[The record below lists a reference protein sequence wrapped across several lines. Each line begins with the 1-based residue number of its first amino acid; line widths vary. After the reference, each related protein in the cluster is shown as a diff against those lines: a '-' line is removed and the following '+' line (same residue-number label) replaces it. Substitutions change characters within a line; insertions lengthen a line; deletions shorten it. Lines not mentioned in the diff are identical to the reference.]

1 MLNANQEGGENMTIK
16 GLMKDLGLCIVG
28 ALPVFLY
35 AVIFMLI

>member
-1 MLNANQEGGENMTIK
+1 MSLKEIAKDI
-16 GLMKDLGLCIVG
+16 GLYILS

>member
-1 MLNANQEGGENMTIK
+1 MTIK
-16 GLMKDLGLCIVG
+16 GLMKDLALCIVG

>member
-1 MLNANQEGGENMTIK
+1 MSLKEMA
-16 GLMKDLGLCIVG
+16 KDFGLCILG

>member
-1 MLNANQEGGENMTIK
+1 MNGKEML
-16 GLMKDLGLCIVG
+16 KDVALCILG